1 MILLSPLIYI
11 IWRKTILCSLQKI
24 STSKKSGLLDLVHSD
39 LYSMRDRII
48 GGALYFVTFV
58 DDNSKKIWTYYLKS
72 KDQVSDVFKQW
83 VVEVERETE
92 KKVKCIRL
100 DNGGKYRG
108 SFEIFYKTNGIKFEK
123 TIPKTP

>member
-1 MILLSPLIYI
+1 
-11 IWRKTILCSLQKI
+11 
-24 STSKKSGLLDLVHSD
+24 VHSD
-39 LYSMRDRII
+39 LYSTRDRII

-92 KKVKCIRL
+92 KKVKCIWS
-100 DNGGKYRG
+100 DNGGKYHG
-108 SFEIFYKTNGIKFEK
+108 SFEYFIRLMVLSLRKSFLKLHNKIV
-123 TIPKTP
+123 